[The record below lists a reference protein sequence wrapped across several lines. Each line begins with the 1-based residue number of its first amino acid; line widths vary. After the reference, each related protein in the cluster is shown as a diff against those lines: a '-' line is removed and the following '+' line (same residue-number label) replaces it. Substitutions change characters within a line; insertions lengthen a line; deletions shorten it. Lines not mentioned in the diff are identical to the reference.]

1 MQYAKQNT
9 LKAFFSFF
17 FLWATILFS
26 YKTTISATES
36 SLWIANNVAEKE
48 KIETAFNIQKT
59 EDLHLFSHGKSGE
72 LWLDGTWKNAEQ
84 IAVWLT
90 HKQNVQQQNQLNVY
104 GCEFAKGKKGKMA
117 VRYLENTLGI
127 CVAAFDD
134 IAAGIGG
141 DWELEVGRA
150 KNVISITD
158 YEYNLQCNCKEFI
171 YLNEPFESPSTRKV
185 MLK

>member
-26 YKTTISATES
+26 YKTSISATES

-90 HKQNVQQQNQLNVY
+90 HKQNVQQQNELNVY
-104 GCEFAKGKKGKMA
+104 GCEFAKGKKGKSC
-117 VRYLENTLGI
+117 RSI
-127 CVAAFDD
+127 F
-134 IAAGIGG
+134 
-141 DWELEVGRA
+141 R
-150 KNVISITD
+150 KNFG
-158 YEYNLQCNCKEFI
+158 NLCCCF
-171 YLNEPFESPSTRKV
+171 
-185 MLK
+185 